1 MENDNKS
8 IQRLNKINL
17 KTQKR
22 LKVKNPRMQRFC
34 NALHNHPRKEYL
46 LDFLN
51 DCSKELIPYRLLE
64 MAFEMLTDDY
74 DDMLRSRIIHSRDE
88 ELLLCPWQDQREFWH
103 CVLMRKVFLSTSFQ
117 RRHSTLPLQ
126 EIQLWQNFY
135 IEQNIQDEN
144 GGKSDRAIQ
153 NNIAALF
160 SNNVF
165 EGIFYLGKKDN
176 KDKYITTFYPKLTM
190 LLISNVK
197 RTPFTKFENLS
208 LSHNLN
214 TEFYKNLITKYFIP
228 NEKISSA
235 REESPFLKSEALNF
249 MEGVC
254 NACTKLNLF
263 RMAYEKSLY
272 YVKLKNG
279 KRAKFIQ
286 ETMNTILHEYSCLGQ
301 KDLFAWYLE
310 NILHEDQ
317 TQKEVEEFHYFFNN
331 QFLLLGSRLY
341 ERFLSNYSK
350 LLNNYYPI
358 IQNRIDQDLFDALE
372 KSFEVIDKQWPSEF
386 ESFNKISISTNIS
399 KYYKKIKNT
408 TPEKTFHI
416 PKRLRWRT
424 ERLKLRSNSFKFQN
438 MKVKKGTNPKS
449 INY

>member
-1 MENDNKS
+1 MEIENQF
-8 IQRLNKINL
+8 IQRVNKVNL
-17 KTQKR
+17 KKQKR
-22 LKVKNPRMQRFC
+22 LKVKNPRMRRFC
-34 NALHNHPRKEYL
+34 NALRNHPRKEYL
-46 LDFLN
+46 MGFLN
-51 DCSKELIPYRLLE
+51 KYAIETTPYQLLE

-74 DDMLRSRIIHSRDE
+74 DDMLKSRFIHSRDE
-88 ELLLCPWQDQREFWH
+88 ELLLCPWKDQREFWH
-103 CVLMRKVFLSTSFQ
+103 CVLMRKVFLNTSFQ
-117 RRHSTLPLQ
+117 KRYSTLPLQ

-153 NNIAALF
+153 YNMATLF

-165 EGIFYLGKKDN
+165 EGIFYLGKTNN

-190 LLISNVK
+190 LLISNLK

-208 LSHNLN
+208 LSHDLN
-214 TEFYKNLITKYFIP
+214 TVFYKNLIPKYLIP
-228 NEKISSA
+228 NDKISSA
-235 REESPFLKSEALNF
+235 REESHFLKSEALNF

-254 NACTKLNLF
+254 NACTKLNF
-263 RMAYEKSLY
+263 FHMAYEKKLY
-272 YVKLKNG
+272 YVKLKKG
-279 KRAKFIQ
+279 EPAKFIQ
-286 ETMNTILHEYSCLGQ
+286 ETMNTILREYSYLGQ
-301 KDLFAWYLE
+301 KKLFEWYLE
-310 NILHEDQ
+310 NILNEDN
-317 TQKEVEEFHYFFNN
+317 TKEDVEEFHYFFNN

-358 IQNRIDQDLFDALE
+358 IQNRIDQNLFHALE
-372 KSFEVIDKQWPSEF
+372 KSFEIIDKQWPSEF
-386 ESFNKISISTNIS
+386 ESLNKISISPNIF
-399 KYYKKIKNT
+399 KNYKKIKST

-449 INY
+449 TNY